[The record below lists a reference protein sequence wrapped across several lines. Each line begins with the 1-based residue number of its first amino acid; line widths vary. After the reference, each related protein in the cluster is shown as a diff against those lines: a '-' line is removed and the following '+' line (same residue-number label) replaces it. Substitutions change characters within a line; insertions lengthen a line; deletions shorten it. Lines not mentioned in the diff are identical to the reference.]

1 MKKILFMLC
10 CALLPLAASAEK
22 VQLSTPNNT
31 LVLDVW
37 KGGEPK
43 FVYYGAKLSADDFAS
58 LPAPTNANWSHLDIY
73 PAYGATHT
81 MSETAFAMRH
91 ADGNMSTQLLV
102 EEYGIT
108 AVDEQAP
115 NGKPRKGS
123 LLTIKMKDPLYPT
136 YVNLYYFAYSDV
148 DMIECWT
155 DITNGEKKTVALTQF
170 YSSCMPIRR
179 GNVWINHFHGSWAA
193 EAQMVEEELNNGLL
207 RIKNKD

>member
-1 MKKILFMLC
+1 MKKILFTLC
-10 CALLPLAASAEK
+10 CALLPLAVSAEK

-31 LVLDVW
+31 IVLDVW

-43 FVYYGAKLSADDFAS
+43 FVYYGAKLSAEDFAV
-58 LPAPTNANWSHLDIY
+58 LPSPTNANWSHLDIY
-73 PAYGATHT
+73 PTYGATHT

-115 NGKPRKGS
+115 NGKPRKGQ

-155 DITNGEKKTVALTQF
+155 DITNG
-170 YSSCMPIRR
+170 
-179 GNVWINHFHGSWAA
+179 
-193 EAQMVEEELNNGLL
+193 AQGLNLGLL
-207 RIKNKD
+207 NCRQILHQLSHQESLLLTLYCV